1 MSNYEFTYEVRL
13 DDLDYMG
20 IVGNSDWL
28 VFLERARIDLIK
40 TIGLPFSEMQKLGI
54 GGVVAESHIKYIR
67 PAKFED
73 QLTFSITP
81 DNLFEH
87 GFYLNYK
94 ASNQDKK
101 LCLTADFK
109 MVIVNQLGRPTTVPE
124 KLSLGLFGNNK

>member
-1 MSNYEFTYEVRL
+1 MITKFVIKITIKIN
-13 DDLDYMG
+13 G
-20 IVGNSDWL
+20 ILN
-28 VFLERARIDLIK
+28 K
-40 TIGLPFSEMQKLGI
+40 NT
-54 GGVVAESHIKYIR
+54 
-67 PAKFED
+67 
-73 QLTFSITP
+73 
-81 DNLFEH
+81 